1 MQEHGC
7 PWLKLQMASK
17 APIVI
22 FRQWSQKS
30 KLTLTTLNPIKPA
43 VAKELSSHHTVF
55 SGRVRVQDDG
65 LWSDEDSGVLRQ

>member
-1 MQEHGC
+1 MQENGC

-43 VAKELSSHHTVF
+43 MAEELSSHHTVF

-65 LWSDEDSGVLRQ
+65 FWSDEDSGVLRQ